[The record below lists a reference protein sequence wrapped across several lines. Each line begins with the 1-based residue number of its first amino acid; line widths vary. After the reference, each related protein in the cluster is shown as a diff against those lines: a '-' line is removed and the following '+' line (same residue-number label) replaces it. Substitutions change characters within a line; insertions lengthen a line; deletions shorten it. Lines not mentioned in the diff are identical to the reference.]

1 MDQYRTELLRDAQL
15 MEVIASGAAVT
26 ICDEPAIG
34 WRSEALIINGDLH
47 HRRLPSCP
55 SALDGERLGC

>member
-34 WRSEALIINGDLH
+34 WRSEALTINSDLH

-55 SALDGERLGC
+55 SALMGKG